1 RKFGVA
7 KEEIDGSDAKLDN
20 EELGRLKEVNIDEA
34 SARRH
39 VRDSLKDVQLN
50 LDHILFKQ
58 SASYK
63 PETGIKTKELEATVK
78 EDKEWRWLVNGMSWR
93 STRAASVS
101 L

>member
-1 RKFGVA
+1 MVCRRKFGVA

-50 LDHILFKQ
+50 LDHILFKT
-58 SASYK
+58 

-78 EDKEWRWLVNGMSWR
+78 EDKEWRWLLNGMSWR